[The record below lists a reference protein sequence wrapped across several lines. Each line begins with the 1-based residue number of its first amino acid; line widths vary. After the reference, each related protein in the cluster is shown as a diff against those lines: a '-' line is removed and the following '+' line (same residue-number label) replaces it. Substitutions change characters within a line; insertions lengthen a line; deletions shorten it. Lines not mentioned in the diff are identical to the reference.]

1 MHSFTLL
8 DVNFYSAFK
17 VKEFYL
23 TWVVIAMRRSILIVL
38 FLLVMTLN
46 FTGCKNT
53 AKTEAAGKTADA
65 GAQSKVPD
73 NLKLVSLTKI
83 SADDILYVYV
93 DQVYHTEVYV
103 CKNLKSNT
111 VSISTNK

>member
-1 MHSFTLL
+1 
-8 DVNFYSAFK
+8 
-17 VKEFYL
+17 
-23 TWVVIAMRRSILIVL
+23 MRRSILIIL
-38 FLLVMTLN
+38 LLVMTLN

-53 AKTEAAGKTADA
+53 AKTEAAGKTAA

>member
-1 MHSFTLL
+1 
-8 DVNFYSAFK
+8 
-17 VKEFYL
+17 
-23 TWVVIAMRRSILIVL
+23 MRRSILIIL
-38 FLLVMTLN
+38 LLVMTLN

>member
-1 MHSFTLL
+1 M
-8 DVNFYSAFK
+8 K
-17 VKEFYL
+17 
-23 TWVVIAMRRSILIVL
+23 RSILIL
-38 FLLVMTLN
+38 GILLLVTTLN

-53 AKTEAAGKTADA
+53 AKTEAAGKAADA

>member
-23 TWVVIAMRRSILIVL
+23 IWVVIAMRRSILIIL
-38 FLLVMTLN
+38 LLVMTLN